1 MRGQYREA
9 MALGWAV
16 CCLFCIGMVSTDPAF
31 AEAKDEP
38 APRQAMIVSR
48 AYSSLPKAKVISLQ
62 GEDNSDLNSRL
73 HGLVASEMQRLGY
86 SLGEN
91 GDVTLYYNASSPV
104 TELEADRS
112 LRRSAIRGSN
122 EPRTDRGQ
130 LLDQAQPQ
138 IRLRPQ
144 GVLGQPELS
153 LLDTYSMNVI
163 VTERGGSQF
172 WVGTAT
178 TYLPRAD
185 SYEVSVSLTKAL
197 FREFGKTV
205 SSQKVPID

>member
-9 MALGWAV
+9 TALVWAAGV
-16 CCLFCIGMVSTDPAF
+16 LFSMTIVTAAPALAEST
-31 AEAKDEP
+31 DEP
-38 APRQAMIVSR
+38 APRQATIVAR
-48 AYSSLPKAKVISLQ
+48 AYSALPKAKVVSLQ

-86 SLGEN
+86 RIGDN

-104 TELEADRS
+104 TDIES
-112 LRRSAIRGSN
+112 SQNLRRSAIRGSN
-122 EPRTDRGQ
+122 QPRTDRGQ

-138 IRLRPQ
+138 IRIRPQ
-144 GVLGQPELS
+144 GVLGQPES
-153 LLDTYSMNVI
+153 SILDTYSVNVI

-185 SYEVSVSLTKAL
+185 SYAVSVSLTKAL
-197 FREFGKTV
+197 FLQFGKTV
-205 SSQKVPID
+205 SNQKVPLD

>member
-1 MRGQYREA
+1 
-9 MALGWAV
+9 
-16 CCLFCIGMVSTDPAF
+16 
-31 AEAKDEP
+31 
-38 APRQAMIVSR
+38 
-48 AYSSLPKAKVISLQ
+48 
-62 GEDNSDLNSRL
+62 
-73 HGLVASEMQRLGY
+73 MQRLGY
-86 SLGEN
+86 KLGEN

-104 TELEADRS
+104 TETDADRN
-112 LRRSAIRGSN
+112 LRRSAIRGSTQ
-122 EPRTDRGQ
+122 PRTDRGQ

-144 GVLGQPELS
+144 GVLGQPES
-153 LLDTYSMNVI
+153 SILDTYSMNVI

-197 FREFGKTV
+197 FRQFGKTV